1 MNSEETIPVRPSA
14 RSAEIMARA
23 RTRFPGGVNSPVRAF
38 GGVGGEPFVAARGEG
53 ARVWDADGNEYI
65 DYILSWGPLVLG
77 HAPATVL
84 DAVAKTMRNG
94 TSFGMP
100 TGLEVELADRI
111 TARMPHVEMMR
122 FTSSGTEA
130 AMTIARLARAVT
142 GREHI
147 LKFEGCYH
155 GHADAFL
162 VRAGSGVA
170 TLGLPDSPGVPEAL
184 ARLTLTARYNDL
196 EAVERIARE
205 VPLAA
210 IMLEPVVGNGGFIQP
225 TADFIP
231 GLRRIADETGALLVF
246 DEVMTGFRIA
256 FGGARERFDV
266 VPDLTALGKVI
277 GGGLPVAVYGG
288 RRDLMARI
296 APSGS
301 VYQAG
306 TLSGNPLAMAAGI
319 ATLDALTRDLHD
331 RITASTARLVQGLRD
346 LAARHDVP
354 FTAGHAGSMW
364 GFFFRAEPV
373 TNFDEAKQSDTALFK
388 RFFHAARRRGVSLA
402 PSAFEAAF
410 MSAAHGDREI
420 DETLDRLDGALGAAV
435 ALRD

>member
-1 MNSEETIPVRPSA
+1 MTTPSTLMTNNA

-23 RTRFPGGVNSPVRAF
+23 RGRFPGGVNSPVRAF
-38 GGVGGEPFVAARGEG
+38 RGVGGEPFVAARGKG

-65 DYILSWGPLVLG
+65 DYVLSWGPLVLG
-77 HAPATVL
+77 HAPDVVLEALATVMQ
-84 DAVAKTMRNG
+84 DG

-100 TGLEVELADRI
+100 TEREVDLADKI
-111 TARMPHVEMMR
+111 AERMPHLEMVR

-130 AMTIARLARAVT
+130 AMSIARLARAIT
-142 GREHI
+142 KREHI

-162 VRAGSGVA
+162 VKAGSGVA
-170 TLGLPDSPGVPEAL
+170 TLGLPDSPGVPDAL
-184 ARLTLTARYNDL
+184 ARLTITCAYNDL

-210 IMLEPVVGNGGFIQP
+210 IMLEPIVGNGGYIEP
-225 TADFIP
+225 TAEFIP

-256 FGGARERFDV
+256 YGGAAERFGV
-266 VPDLTALGKVI
+266 TPDLTALGKVI
-277 GGGLPVAVYGG
+277 GGGLPVAAYGG
-288 RRDLMARI
+288 KRAFMEHI
-296 APSGS
+296 APTGP

-306 TLSGNPLAMAAGI
+306 TLSGNPLAMAGGL
-319 ATLDALTRDLHD
+319 ATLGALTREVHD
-331 RITASTARLVQGLRD
+331 GITAQTANLVQGMRD
-346 LAARHDVP
+346 LAARHGVP
-354 FTAGHAGSMW
+354 FMASHSGSMW
-364 GFFFRAEPV
+364 GFFFHEGPV
-373 TNFDEAKQSDTALFK
+373 RTFEEAKRSDVDLFK

-410 MSAAHGDREI
+410 MSAAHGPSEI
-420 DETLDRLDGALGAAV
+420 GETLTRLDDALGAAL
-435 ALRD
+435 ARHD

>member
-1 MNSEETIPVRPSA
+1 MTIPSPLLTTNA
-14 RSAEIMARA
+14 RSADIMARA
-23 RTRFPGGVNSPVRAF
+23 RGRFPGGVNSPVRAF
-38 GGVGGEPFVAARGEG
+38 RGVGGEPFVAARGKG

-65 DYILSWGPLVLG
+65 DYVLSWGPLVLG
-77 HAPATVL
+77 HAPDVVL
-84 DAVAKTMRNG
+84 DEVARVMQLG

-100 TGLEVELADRI
+100 TEREVELADMI
-111 TARMPHVEMMR
+111 AARMPHLEMVR

-130 AMTIARLARAVT
+130 AMSIARLARAIT
-142 GREHI
+142 KREYI

-162 VRAGSGVA
+162 VKAGSGVA

-184 ARLTLTARYNDL
+184 AKLTLTCAYNDL

-210 IMLEPVVGNGGFIQP
+210 IMLEPVVGNGGYIEP
-225 TADFIP
+225 TEQFIP

-256 FGGARERFDV
+256 YGGAAERFGV
-266 VPDLTALGKVI
+266 TPDLTALGKVI
-277 GGGLPVAVYGG
+277 GGGLPVAAYGG
-288 RRDLMARI
+288 ARKFMEHI
-296 APSGS
+296 APTGP

-306 TLSGNPLAMAAGI
+306 TLSGNPLAMAGGL
-319 ATLDALTRDLHD
+319 ATLRALTREVHD
-331 RITASTARLVQGLRD
+331 GITAQTAALVQGMREI
-346 LAARHDVP
+346 AARHGVP
-354 FTAGHAGSMW
+354 FTASHSGSMW
-364 GFFFRAEPV
+364 GFFFHAGPV
-373 TNFDEAKQSDTALFK
+373 RTFEEAKQSDVALFR

-410 MSAAHGDREI
+410 MSAAHGPAEI
-420 DETLDRLDGALGAAV
+420 VETLTRLDDALGAAL
-435 ALRD
+435 AERD

>member
-1 MNSEETIPVRPSA
+1 MTIPSPLLTTNA
-14 RSAEIMARA
+14 RSADIMARA
-23 RTRFPGGVNSPVRAF
+23 RGRFPGGVNSPVRAF
-38 GGVGGEPFVAARGEG
+38 RGVGGEPFVAARGKG

-65 DYILSWGPLVLG
+65 DYVLSWGPLVLG
-77 HAPATVL
+77 HAPDVVL
-84 DAVAKTMRNG
+84 DEVARVMQLG

-100 TGLEVELADRI
+100 TEREVELADMI
-111 TARMPHVEMMR
+111 AARMPHLEMVR

-130 AMTIARLARAVT
+130 AMSIARLARAVT
-142 GREHI
+142 KREYI

-162 VRAGSGVA
+162 VKAGSGVA

-184 ARLTLTARYNDL
+184 AKLTLTCAYNDL

-210 IMLEPVVGNGGFIQP
+210 IMLEPVVGNGGYIEP
-225 TADFIP
+225 TAPFIP

-256 FGGARERFDV
+256 YGGAAERFGV
-266 VPDLTALGKVI
+266 TPDLTALGKVI
-277 GGGLPVAVYGG
+277 GGGLPVAAYGG
-288 RRDLMARI
+288 SRAFMEHI
-296 APSGS
+296 APTGP

-306 TLSGNPLAMAAGI
+306 TLSGNPLAMAGGL
-319 ATLDALTRDLHD
+319 ATLRALTREVHD
-331 RITASTARLVQGLRD
+331 GITAQTAALVQGMRD
-346 LAARHDVP
+346 LAARHGVP
-354 FTAGHAGSMW
+354 FTASHSGSMW
-364 GFFFRAEPV
+364 GFFFHAGPV
-373 TNFDEAKQSDTALFK
+373 RTFEEAKQCDVALFR

-410 MSAAHGDREI
+410 MSAAHGPAEI
-420 DETLDRLDGALGAAV
+420 AETLTRLDDALGAAL
-435 ALRD
+435 AERD